1 MIKRAQE
8 VKSEVKRGVCDGV
21 GEVQF
26 THLLTEQELPE
37 KSRLYSVVTLK
48 PGNSIG
54 YHQHVGD
61 GESYWILEGTAQV
74 VEDGQTYELHPG
86 DVVMTYSGHS
96 HSIQNIG
103 EDDLKFVASI
113 ILD

>member
-8 VKSEVKRGVCDGV
+8 ITCEVKAKVCDGE
-21 GEVQF
+21 GEAKF
-26 THLLTEQELPE
+26 AHLLTEQELPE

-48 PGNSIG
+48 PGHGIG

-96 HSIQNIG
+96 HSIQNTG
-103 EDDLKFVASI
+103 KDDLKFVASI